1 MRSLASPAQESEQ
14 MDAADLDEATYSRVL
29 TDLARVNRWTLA
41 ARPTLDFVSRVV
53 GERDRFTLLDVGY
66 GDGDLLRKIARW
78 AEKRGKTAKL
88 TGIDLNAKSARIA
101 WSATPDRYDI
111 EFLTGD
117 YREHLDSGEA
127 REGYDLIVSS
137 LVAHHMSHDQL
148 VEFLRA
154 MERHARL
161 GWHINDLHRHRFAYL
176 GYPLLARAMG
186 WHRIVRE
193 DGQLSIAR
201 AFRPAEW
208 RPVLDEA
215 GLLSGSATV
224 HTRFPFRIC
233 VDRTR

>member
-78 AEKRGKTAKL
+78 AEKRGKTAVM

-101 WSATPDRYDI
+101 WRATPDRYDI

-117 YREHLDSGEA
+117 YREHLDCGEA

-193 DGQLSIAR
+193 DGRLSIAR